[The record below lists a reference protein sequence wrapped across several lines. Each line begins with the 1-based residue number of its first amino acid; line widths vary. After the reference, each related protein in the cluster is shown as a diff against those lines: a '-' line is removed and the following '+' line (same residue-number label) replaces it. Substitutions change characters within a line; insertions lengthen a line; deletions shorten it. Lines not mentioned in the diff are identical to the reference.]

1 MTLSLEHSLF
11 IIKIGFFNIFINL
24 FNFCYFMFCLKEN
37 LKNNSASFG
46 MKARQREIKMILF
59 LYKHKTLFI

>member
-1 MTLSLEHSLF
+1 
-11 IIKIGFFNIFINL
+11 
-24 FNFCYFMFCLKEN
+24 MFCLKEN

-59 LYKHKTLFI
+59 FIQTQNSFYIKKIIL